1 MLKKLLA
8 DTAITAAAFFIASV
22 VGLLLV
28 PVLIGAYGV
37 AGLGLIVLARVLVP
51 AGALGLLDFG
61 LSEIATQSVAGARA
75 TGDWGTAKARL
86 RLLAVLTAVLV
97 VAVALAI
104 HLLAP
109 QINHWFKVPP
119 EVQADFARLVRGTAI
134 ALPLLFAGLVFEGV
148 IKGFEKFSVLRS
160 TEIISTLAYA
170 ALVLAGIRLGKDFT
184 WPAWSFLGMQ
194 VGRAAMFGV
203 IAARLLPAGKG
214 APIDGAIRQY
224 VLERGRLLFTARI
237 LGTLQHQAPTLLIG
251 VLVGPAAVGIYDAI
265 LRLPRFAKSA
275 LSIIGTTL
283 MPAAMR
289 LDAAGDHD
297 RLQAIGRVL
306 ISVLPALILPPI
318 AVLAIFSGDVL
329 NLWLGREFVPHAAW
343 LAAYLVVPALNTLV
357 SFQHSTLLNRPEY
370 LRANNRI
377 AVVQTVLQMALSL
390 ALVRWM
396 AQNAFILG
404 QVVATLCVFV
414 WQVRLGHAYLH
425 PPQQLRS
432 RFFAFVAS
440 MLLAVAACLAVL
452 PAPVFPS
459 AVPATATAICVVA
472 VLWLLAARYFLT
484 DEGRGILRAVV
495 RIASRP
501 FVRA

>member
-8 DTAITAAAFFIASV
+8 DTAITAAAFFVASV

-51 AGALGLLDFG
+51 AGALGILDFG
-61 LSEIATQSVAGARA
+61 LSEIATQSVATARA
-75 TGDWGTAKARL
+75 AGEWGTAKARL

-97 VAVALAI
+97 AVVAVATYV
-104 HLLAP
+104 LAP
-109 QINHWFKVPP
+109 QINQWFKVPP
-119 EVQADFARLVRGTAI
+119 EAQADFARLVRATAI
-134 ALPLLFAGLVFEGV
+134 ALPVLFAGLVFEGI

-160 TEIISTLAYA
+160 TEIVSTLAYA
-170 ALVLAGIRLGKDFT
+170 ALVLLGIRLGKDFT
-184 WPAWSFLGMQ
+184 WPAWAFLAMQ
-194 VGRAAMFGV
+194 VGRATAFGAV
-203 IAARLLPAGKG
+203 AWRLLPEGKG
-214 APIDGAIRQY
+214 APIDATVRQY

-275 LSIIGTTL
+275 LSIMGTTL

-289 LDAAGDHD
+289 LDAAGDHE

-318 AVLAIFSGDVL
+318 AALAIFSGDVL
-329 NLWLGREFVPHAAW
+329 NLWLGREFVPYAAW

-370 LRANNRI
+370 LRQNNRI
-377 AVVQTVLQMALSL
+377 AVVQTLLQMALSL

-396 AQNAFILG
+396 AQNAFIFG

-414 WQVRLGHAYLH
+414 WQIQLGHSYLH

-432 RFFAFVAS
+432 RFFAFVVA
-440 MLLAVAACLAVL
+440 MLLGVAACIAVL
-452 PAPVFPS
+452 PAPVFSS
-459 AVPATATAICVVA
+459 AVAATGAAMCVVA
-472 VLWLLAARYFLT
+472 VIWLLAVRYFLT
-484 DEGRGILRAVV
+484 AEGRGILRAVG

>member
-51 AGALGLLDFG
+51 AGALGILDFG

-97 VAVALAI
+97 LLVALAI

-109 QINHWFKVPP
+109 QINQWFKVPP
-119 EVQADFARLVRGTAI
+119 AEQADFARLIRATAI
-134 ALPLLFAGLVFEGV
+134 ALPLLFAGLVFEGI
-148 IKGFEKFSVLRS
+148 IKGFERFSVLRI
-160 TEIISTLAYA
+160 TEIVSTLAYA
-170 ALVLAGIRLGKDFT
+170 ALVLLGIRLGKDFT
-184 WPAWSFLGMQ
+184 WPAWAFLGMQ
-194 VGRAAMFGV
+194 VGRAAAFGV

-224 VLERGRLLFTARI
+224 VLERGRLLFTARV

-318 AVLAIFSGDVL
+318 AVLAVFSGDVL
-329 NLWLGREFVPHAAW
+329 KLWLGPDFVPHAAW

-357 SFQHSTLLNRPEY
+357 SFQHSTLLNRPDY

-377 AVVQTVLQMALSL
+377 AVVQTLLQMALSL

-404 QVVATLCVFV
+404 QVVATLCVFA
-414 WQVRLGHAYLH
+414 WQVRLGHSCLH
-425 PPQQLRS
+425 PPQQLRT

-440 MLLAVAACLAVL
+440 ILLAVAAAIAVL
-452 PAPVFPS
+452 PAPVLAS
-459 AVPATATAICVVA
+459 AVAAAVAAVCVVA
-472 VLWLLAARYFLT
+472 ALWLLAARYFLT
-484 DEGRGILRAVV
+484 DEGRAILRAIV
-495 RIASRP
+495 RIAGRP